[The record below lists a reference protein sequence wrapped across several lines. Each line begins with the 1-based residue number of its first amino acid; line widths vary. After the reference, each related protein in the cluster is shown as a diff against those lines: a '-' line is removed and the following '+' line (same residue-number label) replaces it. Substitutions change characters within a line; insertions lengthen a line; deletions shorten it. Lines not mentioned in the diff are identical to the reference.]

1 MHFFRFVTERL
12 LNSLLVAVSSV
23 FDRMRGQ
30 LAFHRAR
37 AAFSHCIRAY
47 LAGGAGRRQKSLHHR
62 RANGIPDRP
71 SRAGAFVA

>member
-1 MHFFRFVTERL
+1 
-12 LNSLLVAVSSV
+12 
-23 FDRMRGQ
+23 MRGQ

-71 SRAGAFVA
+71 SRAGAFV